1 LSATLP
7 PLPPLKRSPVA
18 LGLTAAAALGRFELQ
33 QCAECSAVQYP
44 PREACRRC
52 LSVDLKWRLQSGSG
66 QLIAE
71 TRLFHSHEPY
81 FRPYLPL
88 RLGLVRLDAGPTLV
102 THVVRSVPAAPAAV
116 QITARLDKGGQAALI
131 ACLPGEDIA
140 GSDDPNIRGMLQLPM
155 QLRTSEECR

>member
-1 LSATLP
+1 MSATLP
-7 PLPPLKRSPVA
+7 PLPPSTRSLVA
-18 LGLTAAAALGRFELQ
+18 LGLTTAAALGRFELQ
-33 QCAECSAVQYP
+33 QCAECAAIQYP
-44 PREACRRC
+44 PREACHRC
-52 LSVDLKWRLQSGSG
+52 LSVDLHWTLQSGTG

-102 THVVRSVPAAPAAV
+102 TYVHRSVPAAPVAV
-116 QITARLDKGGQAALI
+116 QISARLDKGGKAALI

-140 GSDDPNIRGMLQLPM
+140 GSDDPNIREMLHL
-155 QLRTSEECR
+155 

>member
-1 LSATLP
+1 MSTTRP
-7 PLPPLKRSPVA
+7 PLPPLNRSRVA
-18 LGLTAAAALGRFELQ
+18 LRLTAAAALGHFELQ
-33 QCAECSAVQYP
+33 RCAVCAAIQYP
-44 PREACRRC
+44 PREACHRC
-52 LSVDLKWRLQSGSG
+52 LSVDLQWTLQPGSG

-102 THVVRSVPAAPAAV
+102 THVHRSVPAAPAAV
-116 QITARLDKGGQAALI
+116 QITARLDKGGQAVLI

-140 GSDDPNIRGMLQLPM
+140 GSDDPNIREMLHL
-155 QLRTSEECR
+155 

>member
-1 LSATLP
+1 MSATLP
-7 PLPPLKRSPVA
+7 PLPPSARSRVA

-33 QCAECSAVQYP
+33 RCTECSAVQYP
-44 PREACRRC
+44 PREACHRC
-52 LSVDLKWRLQSGSG
+52 LSVDLEWTLQSGSG
-66 QLIAE
+66 LLIAE

-102 THVVRSVPAAPAAV
+102 THVHRSVPAAPAAV
-116 QITARLDKGGQAALI
+116 QITARLDKAGQAALI

-140 GSDDPNIRGMLQLPM
+140 GSDDSNIREMLHL
-155 QLRTSEECR
+155 